1 MLAMRALKLKKTLYL
16 SLFLVGSVQIG
27 HTAAIK
33 ESNNIKTIDK
43 SASSSLIVKAL
54 DQQKRNT
61 SMIPSTDDEL
71 KMLNTIR
78 TTPTQNFF
86 ATQNQR
92 FSRFVQSLFQ
102 QQNS

>member
-1 MLAMRALKLKKTLYL
+1 MRALKLKKTLCL
-16 SLFLVGSVQIG
+16 SLFLVCSVQIG

-33 ESNNIKTIDK
+33 ESSNIKTIDK
-43 SASSSLIVKAL
+43 STSSSLIVKAL
-54 DQQKRNT
+54 DQQKRNI
-61 SMIPSTDDEL
+61 SMIPATDDEL

-92 FSRFVQSLFQ
+92 FSRFVQSLFL

>member
-1 MLAMRALKLKKTLYL
+1 MRALKLKKTLCL
-16 SLFLVGSVQIG
+16 SLFLACSVQFG
-27 HTAAIK
+27 HAAIK
-33 ESNNIKTIDK
+33 ESSNIKTIDK
-43 SASSSLIVKAL
+43 STSSSLIGKAL

>member
-33 ESNNIKTIDK
+33 ESSNIKTIDK

>member
-1 MLAMRALKLKKTLYL
+1 MRALKLPKILSL
-16 SLFLVGSVQIG
+16 SLFLACSIQAG
-27 HTAAIK
+27 HAAALK
-33 ESNNIKTIDK
+33 ETNNLKAVEKSN
-43 SASSSLIVKAL
+43 SLIVKAL

-86 ATQNQR
+86 AAQNQK
-92 FSRFVQSLFQ
+92 FTRFVQAIFS